1 MNTISSLY
9 IWLDAIDATT
19 MSFSSIT
26 LSTSQIASWQD
37 KSSNAYTFLPVRTE
51 YPPVWSSS
59 AIRFTPSSF
68 QMVSQQRIPATSTS
82 DTFVLL
88 LPEPLKG
95 PRQPFF
101 DNADFTASE
110 TDNRVNTQVYADG
123 GEFIK
128 ACPTR
133 QYTRGYG
140 IYQGELYAAT
150 DVNQIPNY
158 LQKYNPINDSFEYL
172 PISSLTANQR
182 AISIYD
188 GKLFVT
194 GSNRLDIFTGS
205 TMFSTNTLSSTTFC
219 PIVYNQNLYVTT
231 TGFLTTG
238 SNASTRPQ
246 LYSYSTGTDFS
257 LVSTIAPFLTG
268 TVNISNATCNAIV
281 YTGELFFFNQANQNG
296 GSLTRFQVSTF
307 NSNSLSNVAYFGA
320 GIYNGYIHIGRSD
333 IRIWK
338 YIENGGFQITNGR
351 LNNFLGNGGAFV
363 TYKGNLFVLK
373 QGSTSNNIEFTT
385 GERAG
390 VTGNSIYT
398 QLTTSFWNQTG
409 LYGGMIVHDGK
420 LFFHQNQA
428 SYVYE
433 YGNGTTLDAPLSSS
447 AVLLMFRKNFS
458 NTELWMNGVP
468 IQSKPVLFTYNNQPP
483 RFMYIGGAAGTLNS
497 AYSDPGSD
505 HLQGCIY
512 SYAQYT
518 SNLITFDRQRAEGYM
533 MWQYGFQNALPATH
547 PYRNSPPS

>member
-26 LSTSQIASWQD
+26 LSTSQILSWQD
-37 KSSNAYTFLPVRTE
+37 KSSNAYSFVPVRDE
-51 YPPVWSSS
+51 YRPVWSSS
-59 AIRFTPSSF
+59 AICFTPSSF
-68 QMVSQQRIPATSTS
+68 QMISQQKIPVTSTS

-88 LPEPLKG
+88 LPESLKG

-101 DNADFTASE
+101 DNADFTACE

-123 GEFIK
+123 GEFLK
-128 ACPTR
+128 SCLTR
-133 QYTRGYG
+133 QATRGYG
-140 IYQGELYAAT
+140 VYQGELYAAT
-150 DVNQIPNY
+150 DVNQIPNF

-172 PISSLTANQR
+172 PISSLTASQR
-182 AISIYD
+182 AIAVYD

-205 TMFSTNTLSSTTFC
+205 SMFSTNTLSSTTFC

-238 SNASTRPQ
+238 SNAATRPQ
-246 LYSYSTGTDFS
+246 LYEYSTGTDFS
-257 LVSTIAPFLTG
+257 LVSTMTPFLTT
-268 TVNISNATCNAIV
+268 TVGISNITRNAIV
-281 YTGELFFFNQANQNG
+281 HTGEIFFHSEANQNSG
-296 GSLTRFQVSTF
+296 NLTRFQQTTY
-307 NSNSLSNVAYFGA
+307 NSNSLSNA
-320 GIYNGYIHIGRSD
+320 GYLGTGLYNGYMVSGRND

-338 YIENGGFQITNGR
+338 YIENGGYQITNGR
-351 LNNFLGNGGAFV
+351 LNNFTANGGAFV
-363 TYKGNLFVLK
+363 SYKGNLFPLK
-373 QGSTSNNIEFTT
+373 QGATSNNLEYTS
-385 GERAG
+385 GETAG

-398 QLTTSFWNQTG
+398 QLTTSFFNNTS
-409 LYGGMIVHDGK
+409 LFGGMIVHDGK
-420 LFFHQNQA
+420 LFFHQNATA
-428 SYVYE
+428 SVFE

-447 AVLLMFRKNFS
+447 AVLLMFRKNLS
-458 NTELWMNGVP
+458 NVELWMNGIP
-468 IQSKPVLFTYNNQPP
+468 IQSKPTSFTYNNQPP

-497 AYSDPGSD
+497 AYCDPGSD

-518 SNLITFDRQRAEGYM
+518 SNLTDSDRQRAEGYL
-533 MWQYGFQNALPATH
+533 MWQYGFENALPATH

>member
-1 MNTISSLY
+1 MDTISSLY

-26 LSTSQIASWQD
+26 LSTSQILSWQD
-37 KSSNAYTFLPVRTE
+37 KSSNAYRFVPVRDE
-51 YPPVWSSS
+51 YKPVWSSS
-59 AIRFTPSSF
+59 AICFTPSSF
-68 QMVSQQRIPATSTS
+68 QMVSQQLIAATSTS

-88 LPEPLKG
+88 FPESLKG

-101 DNADFTASE
+101 DNADFTACE

-123 GEFIK
+123 GEVFTR
-128 ACPTR
+128 CPTR

-140 IYQGELYAAT
+140 VYQGELYAAT
-150 DVNQIPNY
+150 DVNQIPNF

-205 TMFSTNTLSSTTFC
+205 SMFSTNTLSSTTFC

-238 SNASTRPQ
+238 SNAATRPQ

-268 TVNISNATCNAIV
+268 TAGISHTTCNAIV
-281 YTGELFFFNQANQNG
+281 HTGEIFFFNQANLSN

-307 NSNSLSNVAYFGA
+307 NSNSLSNIAYFGT
-320 GIYNGYIHIGRSD
+320 GLYNGYMVSGRND

-338 YIENGGFQITNGR
+338 YIENGGYQITNGR
-351 LNNFLGNGGAFV
+351 LNNFTANGGALV
-363 TYKGNLFVLK
+363 SYKGNLVVLK
-373 QGSTSNNIEFTT
+373 QGVTSNNLEFTS

-390 VTGNSIYT
+390 VSGNSEYR
-398 QLTTSFWNQTG
+398 QLTPSFFNQTG

-420 LFFHQNQA
+420 LFFHQNQT
-428 SYVYE
+428 SFVHE

-447 AVLLMFRKNFS
+447 AVLLMFRKNTS
-458 NTELWMNGVP
+458 NAELWMNGIP
-468 IQSKPVLFTYNNQPP
+468 IQSKSFNFTYNNQVP
-483 RFMYIGGAAGTLNS
+483 RLMYIGGAAGTLNS
-497 AYSDPGSD
+497 AFSDPGSD

-518 SNLITFDRQRAEGYM
+518 SNLVNSDREKAEGYLL
-533 MWQYGFQNALPATH
+533 WQHGFQTTLPATH